1 MIFNPTIDYGKS
13 YQLRILSLILNY
25 TTYYLEGIAMAER
38 LVAKQAPR
46 FEMEAVLAN
55 KEFGKVSLEENMKN
69 GKWTV
74 LFFYPMDFTFV
85 CPTEITALS
94 DRYDEFEDLDAEVI
108 GVSTDTIHTHLAWI
122 NTDRTDNGLGQLKYP
137 LAADHN
143 QKVARDY
150 GVLIEE
156 EGVALRGLFI
166 INPEGEL
173 QYQVVNHNNIGRD
186 VDETL
191 RVLQALQTG
200 GLCPANWRPG
210 QKTLEV

>member
-1 MIFNPTIDYGKS
+1 MP
-13 YQLRILSLILNY
+13 
-25 TTYYLEGIAMAER
+25 ER
-38 LVAKQAPR
+38 MVGKQAPR
-46 FEMEAVLAN
+46 FEMDAVLPN

-69 GKWTV
+69 DKWTV

-85 CPTEITALS
+85 CPTEIVAVS
-94 DRYDEFEDLDAEVI
+94 ERFEEFQDLDAEVI

-122 NTDRTDNGLGQLKYP
+122 KTDRKENGLGDLNYS
-137 LAADHN
+137 LAADTNHV
-143 QKVARDY
+143 VARDY

-156 EGVALRGLFI
+156 EGIALRGLFI
-166 INPEGEL
+166 ISPEGEL
-173 QYQVVNHNNIGRD
+173 QYAVVHHNNIGRD

-210 QKTLEV
+210 QSTLNA

>member
-1 MIFNPTIDYGKS
+1 
-13 YQLRILSLILNY
+13 
-25 TTYYLEGIAMAER
+25 MAER
-38 LVAKQAPR
+38 MVGKQAPR
-46 FEMEAVLAN
+46 FEMDAVLAD

-69 GKWTV
+69 DKWTV

-94 DRYDEFEDLDAEVI
+94 DRYDEFEDLDAVVI

-122 NTDRTDNGLGQLKYP
+122 KTDRKDNGLGKIEYA
-137 LAADHN
+137 LAADTNHT
-143 QKVARDY
+143 VSRDY

-173 QYQVVNHNNIGRD
+173 QYAVVNHNNIGRD

-200 GLCPANWRPG
+200 GLCPANWKPG
-210 QKTLEV
+210 QSTL

>member
-1 MIFNPTIDYGKS
+1 MP
-13 YQLRILSLILNY
+13 
-25 TTYYLEGIAMAER
+25 ER
-38 LVAKQAPR
+38 MVGKQAPR
-46 FEMEAVLAN
+46 FEMDAVMPN
-55 KEFGKVSLEENMKN
+55 KEFKKVSLEENMKN
-69 GKWTV
+69 DKWTV

-122 NTDRTDNGLGQLKYP
+122 KTDRKENGLGDLKYA
-137 LAADHN
+137 LAADTNH
-143 QKVARDY
+143 VVSRDY

-156 EGVALRGLFI
+156 EGIALRGLFI
-166 INPEGEL
+166 ISPEGEL
-173 QYQVVNHNNIGRD
+173 MYSVVNHNNIGRD

-200 GLCPANWRPG
+200 GLCPANWKPG
-210 QKTLEV
+210 QATLNV

>member
-1 MIFNPTIDYGKS
+1 MS
-13 YQLRILSLILNY
+13 
-25 TTYYLEGIAMAER
+25 ER
-38 LVAKQAPR
+38 MVGKQAPR
-46 FEMEAVLAN
+46 FEMDAVMPN
-55 KEFGKVSLEENMKN
+55 KEFGKVNLEEIMKED
-69 GKWTV
+69 KWTV
-74 LFFYPMDFTFV
+74 LFFYPEDFTFV
-85 CPTEITALS
+85 CPTEITAMS

-108 GVSTDTIHTHLAWI
+108 GVSCDTIHTHKAWI
-122 NTDRTDNGLGQLKYP
+122 NTSRDDNGLGELQYP

-143 QKVARDY
+143 HQVARDY

-173 QYQVVNHNNIGRD
+173 QYQTFFHNNIGRD

-200 GLCPANWRPG
+200 GLCPANWKPG
-210 QKTLEV
+210 QATL

>member
-1 MIFNPTIDYGKS
+1 
-13 YQLRILSLILNY
+13 
-25 TTYYLEGIAMAER
+25 MAER
-38 LVAKQAPR
+38 MVAKQAPR
-46 FEMEAVLAN
+46 FEMEAVMPN
-55 KEFGKVSLEENMKN
+55 GEFGKVNLEEMMKQD
-69 GKWTV
+69 KWTV

-94 DRYDEFEDLDAEVI
+94 DRYEEFEDLDAEVI
-108 GVSTDTIHTHLAWI
+108 GVSTDTVHTHLAWI
-122 NTDRTDNGLGQLKYP
+122 NTSRDDNGLGKITYP

-143 QKVARDY
+143 HEVARKY

-200 GLCPANWRPG
+200 GLCPANWKPG
-210 QKTLEV
+210 QETLSV

>member
-1 MIFNPTIDYGKS
+1 
-13 YQLRILSLILNY
+13 
-25 TTYYLEGIAMAER
+25 MAER
-38 LVAKQAPR
+38 MVGKQAPR
-46 FEMEAVLAN
+46 FTMDAVLAD
-55 KEFGKVSLEENMKN
+55 KSFGKVNLEAIMNED
-69 GKWTV
+69 KWTV

-85 CPTEITALS
+85 CPTEITAMS

-122 NTDRTDNGLGQLKYP
+122 NTARQDNGLGELKYP
-137 LAADHN
+137 LAADTNHA
-143 QKVARDY
+143 VAREY

-156 EGVALRGLFI
+156 EGIALRGLFI
-166 INPEGEL
+166 INPEGEM
-173 QYQVVNHNNIGRD
+173 QYQTVFHNNIGRD

-210 QKTLEV
+210 QKTL

>member
-1 MIFNPTIDYGKS
+1 
-13 YQLRILSLILNY
+13 
-25 TTYYLEGIAMAER
+25 MAER
-38 LVAKQAPR
+38 MVGKQAPD
-46 FEMEAVLAN
+46 FTMEAVLAD
-55 KEFGKVSLEENMKN
+55 KSFGKVSLQENLKN
-69 GKWTV
+69 EKWTV

-85 CPTEITALS
+85 CPTEITSMS

-122 NTDRTDNGLGQLKYP
+122 NTDRKDNGLEQLKYP
-137 LAADHN
+137 LAADTNHS
-143 QKVARDY
+143 VTREY
-150 GVLIEE
+150 GILIEE
-156 EGVALRGLFI
+156 EGIALRGIYI

-173 QYQVVNHNNIGRD
+173 QYQAVFHNNIGRD

-210 QKTLEV
+210 EKTL